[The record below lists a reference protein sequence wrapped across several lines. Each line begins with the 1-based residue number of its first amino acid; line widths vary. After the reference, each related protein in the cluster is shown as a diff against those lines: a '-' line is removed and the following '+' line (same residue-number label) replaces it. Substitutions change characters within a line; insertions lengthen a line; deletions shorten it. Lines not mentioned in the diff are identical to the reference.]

1 MSTTLLPPLLI
12 FGRCGVSVM
21 YTVTN
26 LLEIPVKNLLCCN
39 NMLRIISPPTIFS
52 KYIVL
57 LGFRSMLWSNVES
70 LLDVTYNKICEAMQ
84 LQKILVKKRDIVLG
98 MNFIELLPDEK
109 QNIVENT
116 WKEVLATLM
125 THLQQSSADS
135 STVKQSFEGEFPK
148 LIRLFNDLWSR

>member
-1 MSTTLLPPLLI
+1 
-12 FGRCGVSVM
+12 M

-26 LLEIPVKNLLCCN
+26 LLEIPVKNIHCRN

-98 MNFIELLPDEK
+98 MNFIELLPDDK